1 MVLEEDRLVHETRRQ
16 MGQALVASYL
26 VATKLKNWRGST
38 GQKAHEIAKLHKGM
52 ESLQE
57 ELKQSN
63 LLRQDVEALL
73 TEKAKE
79 TMSLTEE
86 REKHLA
92 KVEKLKGELAQKDED
107 LAKEK
112 ESFKNDVAQSY
123 LVGFEEAVEQAS
135 GLLPEIDFSVL
146 GPSKTVV
153 DIQLKDEQFYLS
165 LICNSCIF
173 LGKKTM

>member
-1 MVLEEDRLVHETRRQ
+1 LNVPSYIEKALLPNEEKEKFMVLEEDRLVHETRRQ

-92 KVEKLKGELAQKDED
+92 KVEKLKGELA
-107 LAKEK
+107 
-112 ESFKNDVAQSY
+112 
-123 LVGFEEAVEQAS
+123 
-135 GLLPEIDFSVL
+135 
-146 GPSKTVV
+146 
-153 DIQLKDEQFYLS
+153 
-165 LICNSCIF
+165 
-173 LGKKTM
+173 